1 MSETSGDRAWSR
13 AELAGLLVRYDSLI
27 PCTTAFVDARTP
39 GSDRKENFTIIGP
52 GVAENPDQ
60 HVHIETR
67 HGFNVGG
74 ARQPPRCVNSQHS
87 HETAE
92 VFVVHS
98 GRWAFYLGET
108 GEDAQVT
115 LTPGDIISI
124 PTRVFRG
131 FENVG
136 EDTGFLFAV
145 LGGDDPGRVTWAPY
159 VFAAAQRHGLV
170 LLENGALVDLTQGQ
184 AVPADVA
191 PMPPTSAAEVARMK
205 RLDGAAL
212 RRCVARAKALSGA
225 QRSLLSGPDIGEF
238 PIIGDGQ
245 GHGLPAGKLN
255 WPHGFHL
262 RKLAL
267 APGAETINHIRP
279 QEEVLMQHSGALTLT
294 VAEHSFTLGPGDL
307 MSVPVGAPRRYSNGG
322 DADSQ
327 TYIVDGGDAPSGF
340 PTAKQSP
347 SHGLKEPLD
356 KSRKLGGAKRA

>member
-1 MSETSGDRAWSR
+1 MSETSGGRAWPK
-13 AELAGLLVRYDSLI
+13 AELARRLVRYDSLI

-52 GVAENPDQ
+52 GVAENPEQ
-60 HVHIETR
+60 HVHIETK

-92 VFVVHS
+92 VFIVHR
-98 GRWAFYLGET
+98 GHWAFYLGET
-108 GEDAQVT
+108 GEDAQVA
-115 LTPGDIISI
+115 LAPGDTISI
-124 PTRVFRG
+124 PTQVFRG

-184 AVPADVA
+184 AMPENLA
-191 PMPPTSAAEVARMK
+191 PMPPTSAADVARMK
-205 RLDGAAL
+205 RLDETAL
-212 RRCVARAKALSGA
+212 NRCAARAQGLPCAR
-225 QRSLLSGPDIGEF
+225 RSLLSGPGVREF
-238 PIIGDGQ
+238 PIIGGGQ
-245 GHGLPAGKLN
+245 GDGLPAGQLN

-267 APGAETINHIRP
+267 ASRAETINHVRP

-307 MSVPVGAPRRYSNGG
+307 MSVPIGAPRRYRNGG
-322 DADSQ
+322 EGDSQ
-327 TYIVDGGDAPSGF
+327 TYIVDGGDAPNGF
-340 PTAKQSP
+340 PDPKTAPQP
-347 SHGLKEPLD
+347 QP
-356 KSRKLGGAKRA
+356 